1 MTDTQQATI
10 DAAMQAHLQTWQGKS
25 ESQQDLIAASPV
37 AALTA
42 TLDRADAAPAA
53 GTVLPN
59 LWHWMYFLPYARQS
73 QIGADGHP
81 QRGGFLPPVPL
92 PRRMWAGSR
101 LRWNTANPLQ
111 VGQTVERT
119 STIQSVKHKAGR
131 SGELL
136 FVQLEHRYTNAQGEA
151 LVEEQDIVYRA
162 AAEPGAPAPAGTKHP
177 LSGQAAWSRS
187 ITPDPVLLFRYSA
200 LTFNGHRIHYDRDY
214 ATREEGY
221 TGLVVHGPLLATLL
235 MDLLRRNLPE
245 AKVASFAFKAVR
257 PTIDTHAFS
266 VYGKPSE
273 DGKTIELWGEDHE
286 GWLTIQATATLA

>member
-10 DAAMQAHLQTWQGKS
+10 DAATQAHLQTWQGKS
-25 ESQQDLIAASPV
+25 ETQSDLIAAAKV
-37 AALTA
+37 QALSA
-42 TLDRADAAPAA
+42 TLDRKDAEPTSTTPLPA
-53 GTVLPN
+53 
-59 LWHWMYFLPYARQS
+59 LWHWMYFLPLAPQS
-73 QIGADGHP
+73 EIGVDGHP

-111 VGQTVERT
+111 VGEAVQRI

-136 FVQLEHRYTNAQGEA
+136 FVQLEHRYTNGRGEA

-162 AAEPGAPAPAGTKHP
+162 AAAPGAPAPAPQRPP
-177 LSGQAAWSRS
+177 LAGQAAWSRS

-200 LTFNGHRIHYDRDY
+200 LTFNGHRIHYDRTY
-214 ATREEGY
+214 ATEVEGY
-221 TGLVVHGPLLATLL
+221 TGLVVHGPVLATLL
-235 MDLLRRNLPE
+235 MDLLRRHRPD
-245 AKVASFAFKAVR
+245 ATVASFAFKAVR
-257 PTIDTHAFS
+257 PTLDTHPFS
-266 VYGKPSE
+266 VHARPSD

>member
-1 MTDTQQATI
+1 MTDTPHATI

-25 ESQQDLIAASPV
+25 ESRTDWLTAAPV

-42 TLDRADAAPAA
+42 TLDRDEGEPAP
-53 GTVLPN
+53 GTALPA
-59 LWHWMYFLPYARQS
+59 LWHWLYFLPFARQS
-73 QIGADGHP
+73 QIGSDGHP

-101 LRWNTANPLQ
+101 LRWNPANPLQ

-119 STIQSVKHKAGR
+119 STIRSVTHKAGR

-136 FVQLEHRYTNAQGEA
+136 FVQLEHRYTNDQGEA
-151 LVEEQDIVYRA
+151 LIEEQDIVYRA
-162 AAEPGAPAPAGTKHP
+162 AAAPGAPAPAPQKPP
-177 LSGQAAWSRS
+177 LAGQAVWSRS

-221 TGLVVHGPLLATLL
+221 AGLVVHGPLLATLL
-235 MDLLRRNLPE
+235 MDLLRRHRPD
-245 AKVASFAFKAVR
+245 ATVASFAFKAVR
-257 PTIDTHAFS
+257 PTLDTHPFS
-266 VYGKPSE
+266 VHARPSD
-273 DGKTIELWGEDHE
+273 DGKTIELWGEDYE